1 MVLRVAKLG
10 TGVTTDFNGQLLR
23 EGDRVVATYFQLC
36 RRCPACQAGHFNLCQ
51 DTYRYWSLPAATPPH
66 FHGAFATHYYI
77 HPDQYVY
84 KVPGSIPHGPAATAN
99 CAMSEMLF
107 SVNRAGV
114 KAAET
119 VVIQGA
125 GGLGLYGTAV
135 SKVRGA
141 RVIVIDSVPLRLEQ
155 ARQFGADEVVD
166 LREYPTF
173 ADRQAKV
180 LSLTGGIGADAV
192 IDVTGVASSFE
203 DGWQLLRP
211 GGRMAEIGTISP
223 GKKTEVD
230 VGLLTRRGVQI
241 VACLRFNPWYL
252 RLALEFLER
261 HQDRYPFDRL
271 IDAVYP
277 LEQAEQALRD
287 SAARKIT
294 RASLIVEGR

>member
-1 MVLRVAKLG
+1 
-10 TGVTTDFNGQLLR
+10 
-23 EGDRVVATYFQLC
+23 
-36 RRCPACQAGHFNLCQ
+36 
-51 DTYRYWSLPAATPPH
+51 
-66 FHGAFATHYYI
+66 
-77 HPDQYVY
+77 
-84 KVPGSIPHGPAATAN
+84 
-99 CAMSEMLF
+99 MSEMLF